1 MRRIGTIAGCWFCGA
16 QLQRVVI
23 VPDPEFRPHLIT
35 LCRQCAT
42 PEEVAHADAARTCPG
57 CGIPMRL
64 SRRDAVTSRWAM
76 TCSTRCYQ
84 RALRA
89 SRRVKPRIIRC
100 EVCWTEFQAVHVD
113 ARYCSAA
120 CKQRAYRQRQTVTAR
135 A

>member
-1 MRRIGTIAGCWFCGA
+1 MRRIGTIAGCGRCGA
-16 QLQRVVI
+16 ELLRVVM
-23 VPDPEFRPHLIT
+23 VPNPEFRPHLIT

-64 SRRDAVTSRWAM
+64 NSRTASTTRWVM

-84 RALRA
+84 RAWRA
-89 SRRVKPRIIRC
+89 SRRVKRIVRC
-100 EVCWTEFQAVHVD
+100 EICWSEFQPVHAD